1 MPPAAFVARR
11 VEQVR
16 ELRQAGV
23 SLAEIRATLG
33 MSDTT
38 LTRLIREHDIPPANP
53 DAAALRR
60 SHRAYLRRS

>member
-16 ELRQAGV
+16 ELRQAGA

-38 LTRLIREHDIPPANP
+38 LARLIREYGILPANP
-53 DAAALRR
+53 DAAGL
-60 SHRAYLRRS
+60 SRAYLRRG

>member
-16 ELRQAGV
+16 ELRQAGA

-38 LTRLIREHDIPPANP
+38 LTRIIREHDIPPANP
-53 DAAALRR
+53 DAAGL
-60 SHRAYLRRS
+60 SRAYLRRG

>member
-16 ELRQAGV
+16 ELRQAGA

-38 LTRLIREHDIPPANP
+38 LARLIREYGILPANP
-53 DAAALRR
+53 DAAGLRR

>member
-1 MPPAAFVARR
+1 
-11 VEQVR
+11 VR
-16 ELRQAGV
+16 ELRQAGA

-38 LTRLIREHDIPPANP
+38 LTRLIREHGIPANP

>member
-1 MPPAAFVARR
+1 MPQAAFVARR

-16 ELRQAGV
+16 ELRQAGA

-38 LTRLIREHDIPPANP
+38 LARLIREHGIPPANP

-60 SHRAYLRRS
+60 GHRAYLRRS